1 MNKYDSYNY
10 WRGMKPCARIRVQRV
25 GISPTAVTL
34 LRRQKT
40 VKSE

>member
-25 GISPTAVTL
+25 GISPTAGHVVAPTEDG
-34 LRRQKT
+34 QI
-40 VKSE
+40 